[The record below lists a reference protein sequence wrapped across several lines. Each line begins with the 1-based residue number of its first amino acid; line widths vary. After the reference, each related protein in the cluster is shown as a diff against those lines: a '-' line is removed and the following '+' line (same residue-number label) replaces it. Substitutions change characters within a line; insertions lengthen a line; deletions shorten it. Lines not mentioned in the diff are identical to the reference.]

1 MASVL
6 KLRGGGVGPK
16 QSQGGA
22 DYYDQFSLDYGIQD
36 KERIAGALRGFVR
49 SGALSGLRES
59 DPFFTFM
66 NKYLEDGPE
75 PIRYGAACCHVAMD
89 PPTQPPTAVTTPPS
103 LPPSPFSSLS
113 QWAREAL
120 LCGRLRKQGR

>member
-1 MASVL
+1 VALAVCSGEVASMASVL

-89 PPTQPPTAVTTPPS
+89 PPPRQ
-103 LPPSPFSSLS
+103 
-113 QWAREAL
+113 Q
-120 LCGRLRKQGR
+120 